1 MSSLAMTWLQ
11 YELSGLVPL
20 IAAYG
25 LGGIAVVVLLAAAWF
40 SPVFKQQFLWG
51 AVVIAALMF
60 VFSIGVIKGE
70 KRVQAEWDSAKLI
83 SEGRAKKA
91 RADAERDVARKPSKW
106 LPNHRDTYD
115 RDGR

>member
-11 YELSGLVPL
+11 YELSGIMPL

-25 LGGIAVVVLLAAAWF
+25 IGGVAVVVLLAAAWF

-60 VFSIGVIKGE
+60 VFSIGVMKGE
-70 KRVQAEWDSAKLI
+70 KRVQAQWDSQKLI

-91 RADAERDVARKPSKW
+91 RADAERDIARKPSRW
-106 LPNHRDTYD
+106 MPNRKDGYD
-115 RDGR
+115 RDAK

>member
-11 YELSGLVPL
+11 YELSGIMPL

-25 LGGIAVVVLLAAAWF
+25 LGGVAVVILLVLAWF

-51 AVVIAALMF
+51 AVGIAALMF
-60 VFSIGVIKGE
+60 VFSIGVLKGE
-70 KRVQAEWDSAKLI
+70 RRVQSQWDSEKLI
-83 SEGRAKKA
+83 VEGKANKA
-91 RADAERDVARKPSKW
+91 RSDAERDVARKPSKW
-106 LPNHRDTYD
+106 LPNRKDVYD